1 MDRLKR
7 NSERM
12 MERRGPYEAFA
23 VILTFALL
31 VSGEWVAATLVGL
44 FLVWVR
50 DRVICDD
57 D

>member
-1 MDRLKR
+1 MERLKR

-23 VILTFALL
+23 IMLTLTLL
-31 VSGEWVAATLVGL
+31 ISGDWIAASLVGL
-44 FLVWVR
+44 FLVWIR
-50 DRVICDD
+50 DRVILDD